1 MILDKS
7 SDFLSL
13 GLSVFK
19 GRLLNKVL
27 AGDSLWFVDSITFVG
42 HVFASLMKENIIC
55 LLWPF

>member
-7 SDFLSL
+7 SDFFKPRSL
-13 GLSVFK
+13 VFK
-19 GRLLNKVL
+19 SRLLNKVL